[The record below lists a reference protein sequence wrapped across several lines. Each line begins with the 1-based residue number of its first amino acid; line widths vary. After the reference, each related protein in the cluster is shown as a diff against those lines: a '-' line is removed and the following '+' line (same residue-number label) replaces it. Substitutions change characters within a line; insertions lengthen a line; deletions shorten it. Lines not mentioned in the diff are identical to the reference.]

1 MYVPNFLEI
10 ILYWKKIIQ
19 FPIRL
24 SIIAFF
30 LKLQNNRLLAR
41 GNII

>member
-10 ILYWKKIIQ
+10 IFYWENTIQ

-24 SIIAFF
+24 SIIAF
-30 LKLQNNRLLAR
+30 LIAKQ
-41 GNII
+41 

>member
-10 ILYWKKIIQ
+10 ILYWEKIIQ

-24 SIIAFF
+24 SIIAF
-30 LKLQNNRLLAR
+30 LLQNNRLLAR
-41 GNII
+41 GNI